1 MAAARRVRVSL
12 RLLPLLAL
20 VLAGLAL
27 AGAAGQFPE
36 PVAARALAPACT
48 GLTFSTSP
56 ASAQP
61 QGTPVTITGTASG
74 CPDPSPLYRY
84 WVQTA
89 PNTYQ
94 LIQDWTTG
102 AATWNTTGDTPGS
115 WWITVWAKDANS
127 TTQSYDVDAGQGYGL
142 TAACPSVTLSVSPAA
157 SQPQG
162 TQVTLTGTAQNCSDP
177 NPESRYYVQT
187 APNTYQLIQ
196 DWTTGAATWNTTGMA
211 PGAYWLIVWA
221 KDASSPTLGYD
232 SGNGASYSLTAA
244 CPSVSVSASPAS
256 A

>member
-102 AATWNTTGDTPGS
+102 AATWNTTG
-115 WWITVWAKDANS
+115 
-127 TTQSYDVDAGQGYGL
+127 
-142 TAACPSVTLSVSPAA
+142 
-157 SQPQG
+157 
-162 TQVTLTGTAQNCSDP
+162 
-177 NPESRYYVQT
+177 
-187 APNTYQLIQ
+187 
-196 DWTTGAATWNTTGMA
+196 MA